1 MELFLTK
8 LSIVLAGL
16 AIFMFVFFVR
26 HKLGEEKYSDLLSKK
41 SQVMQYKDL
50 RKVSNLEV
58 ENKKKKK
65 MYKIGGIV
73 SLLSYI
79 TVETIA

>member
-1 MELFLTK
+1 MELFLNK
-8 LSIVLAGL
+8 LAVILAGL
-16 AIFMFVFFVR
+16 ALFMLIFFIR
-26 HKLGEEKYSDLLSKK
+26 HKLDEKKYSKLILEK

-50 RKVSNLEV
+50 RKVSDLE
-58 ENKKKKK
+58 EKNKNKKIFF
-65 MYKIGGIV
+65 KIGGIV

>member
-1 MELFLTK
+1 MELFLNK
-8 LSIVLAGL
+8 LAVILAGL
-16 AIFMFVFFVR
+16 ALFMLIFFIR
-26 HKLGEEKYSDLLSKK
+26 HKLDEKKYSNLISEK

-50 RKVSNLEV
+50 RKVTDLE
-58 ENKKKKK
+58 EKNKNKKKF
-65 MYKIGGIV
+65 YKIGGIV